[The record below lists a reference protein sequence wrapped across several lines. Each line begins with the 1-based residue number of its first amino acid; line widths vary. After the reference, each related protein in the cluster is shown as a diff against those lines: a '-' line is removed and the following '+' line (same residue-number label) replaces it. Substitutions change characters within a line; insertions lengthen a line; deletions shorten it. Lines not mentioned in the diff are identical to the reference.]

1 MSQANE
7 PKTETD
13 VLRDRLARLTRASL
27 RVSESLDLNTV
38 LQEIVENACALT
50 GTRHGS
56 ITAMDESGE
65 MDEFV
70 LLGFTPEEQR
80 SLLEFPGGLDL
91 YQYVREHSG
100 PIQFTDLAAHLRERG
115 IPGEL
120 PEVFGHSHSL
130 LAAQLRYRG
139 KHVGNFFVSGKDG
152 GLEFTPDDEEI
163 LMVFA
168 SQAAAAI
175 ANARKHRAE
184 RRAKADLEALVD
196 TAPVGV
202 AVMDTRTGGVQ
213 SINREVK
220 RIIEGLGIS
229 GRSPEQV
236 LEMLKFRRA
245 DGREISPEE
254 FPVAQALA
262 NASTV
267 VRAEEIVIEAP
278 DGRNLTTLV
287 NATPIRT
294 RDGET
299 QSLVVTVQDM
309 TPLEELERMR
319 AEFLGM
325 VSHELRAPLAAVK
338 GCSATLMRE
347 LSDPSQAETR
357 QFIRIIDEQ
366 ADHMQDLISDLLDV
380 GRIEAGT
387 LSVEPA
393 PASVASLVDQAR
405 KMFLSAGGRNP
416 LQIDLAPDLPPVMAD
431 RRRIAQV
438 VANLLSNASQHSP
451 ESSPIRIA
459 AVRDGVYV
467 SISVTDQ
474 GGGVTAE
481 MLPHLFRKFFRV
493 GESGEDRGIRGA
505 GLGLAIA
512 RGWSKRTEGA
522 SGRRAMARARG
533 RDSASR
539 SRWRPRRRGTVSR
552 RATTDRNARGG
563 REDLCWSSTMTPICF
578 DSYGIFSSKR
588 ASRSS

>member
-1 MSQANE
+1 
-7 PKTETD
+7 
-13 VLRDRLARLTRASL
+13 
-27 RVSESLDLNTV
+27 
-38 LQEIVENACALT
+38 
-50 GTRHGS
+50 
-56 ITAMDESGE
+56 MD
-65 MDEFV
+65 
-70 LLGFTPEEQR
+70 
-80 SLLEFPGGLDL
+80 
-91 YQYVREHSG
+91 
-100 PIQFTDLAAHLRERG
+100 A
-115 IPGEL
+115 
-120 PEVFGHSHSL
+120 
-130 LAAQLRYRG
+130 
-139 KHVGNFFVSGKDG
+139 
-152 GLEFTPDDEEI
+152 
-163 LMVFA
+163 
-168 SQAAAAI
+168 
-175 ANARKHRAE
+175 
-184 RRAKADLEALVD
+184 
-196 TAPVGV
+196 
-202 AVMDTRTGGVQ
+202 RTGGVQ

-220 RIIEGLGIS
+220 RMVEGLGIS

-254 FPVAQALA
+254 FPVTKALA
-262 NASTV
+262 KAST
-267 VRAEEIVIEAP
+267 VRAEEIVIETP
-278 DGRNLTTLV
+278 DGRSVTTLV

-294 RDGET
+294 QDGET
-299 QSLVVTVQDM
+299 ESLVVTLQDM

-338 GCSATLMRE
+338 GCSATLMRA

-438 VANLLSNASQHSP
+438 VGNLLSNASQHSP

-474 GGGVTAE
+474 GAGVTDE

-493 GESGEDRGIRGA
+493 GDGSEDRGIRGV

-512 RGWSKRTEGA
+512 KGLVEAHGGRIWTESDGVGQGA
-522 SGRRAMARARG
+522 RFTFTIPVEPEAG
-533 RDSASR
+533 
-539 SRWRPRRRGTVSR
+539 GTASR
-552 RATTDRNARGG
+552 RASTGRHARGG
-563 REDLCWSSTMTPICF
+563 REDRCWSSTMTPIC
-578 DSYGIFSSKR
+578 SVTYGIFLSKR